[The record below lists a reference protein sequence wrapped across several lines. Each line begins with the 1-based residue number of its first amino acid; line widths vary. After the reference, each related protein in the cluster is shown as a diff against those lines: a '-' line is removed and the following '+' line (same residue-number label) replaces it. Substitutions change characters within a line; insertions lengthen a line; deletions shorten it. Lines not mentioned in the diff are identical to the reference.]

1 MTTPTT
7 IPAAERIRITPVP
20 VGYRAEVI
28 YPGKA
33 EWADVGEY
41 HSENLARERAADQL
55 RAEEAM
61 QEAKRFMK
69 GSAA

>member
-1 MTTPTT
+1 MIAPNPHDPPSDEQA
-7 IPAAERIRITPVP
+7 I
-20 VGYRAEVI
+20 EVI

-33 EWADVGEY
+33 EWSYVGQY
-41 HSENLARERAADQL
+41 HSENLARQRAEDQI

-61 QEAKRFMK
+61 QEARRFMK